1 MSANATCQKLK
12 VTTGERDAENIE
24 IPSYSDKLTADR
36 PDTVKLC
43 RSSENFCNI
52 YDASPMGIHLYE
64 LQADDRLIFIGA
76 NAAADRILGMD
87 SRHFI
92 GKDIDDVFPASIDS
106 GIAGRY
112 RVICTDGGI
121 WESEQVEYEDSRIKG
136 AYEVYAFQ
144 TAPGMMAAMF
154 WDVTEGRKAKDA
166 LGVSEERYRVIF
178 DQAAVGIA
186 HTSPQGNFLMV
197 NQRFCDLL
205 GYDQQELQAMTLKD
219 LTHPDDFKKERTN
232 LVKMLDDQI
241 KVHVMEKRLYRKDGS
256 QIWGRATISLVK
268 DPAGQPRYFIGILED
283 ITDRKY
289 MEDAL
294 RIRERQLSEKTRHLE
309 EVNQALKA
317 MLDHREVEK
326 RSIEESMLLNLKKL
340 VFPYLDSLQNC
351 KLDNQAQTYLS
362 IISANLED
370 LFSPLSSSLFAKY
383 LDFTPTEINVAD
395 YIRQGKSSKQISE
408 LMNVSP
414 SSIAFHRNNIRKKLG
429 LSQKSI
435 NLNTYLNSLTK

>member
-1 MSANATCQKLK
+1 MTSNATCEKLRNS
-12 VTTGERDAENIE
+12 VRDFTGKDIEFPVYNEEWADA
-24 IPSYSDKLTADR
+24 K
-36 PDTVKLC
+36 PDMDPLC
-43 RSSENFCNI
+43 RSPQKLCSIF
-52 YDASPMGIHLYE
+52 DSSPMGIHLYE
-64 LQADDRLIFIGA
+64 LRPDNRLIFVGA
-76 NAAADRILGMD
+76 NAAADRILGME
-87 SRHFI
+87 SRQFV
-92 GKDIDDVFPASIDS
+92 GKKIEDVFPASIEN
-106 GIAGRY
+106 GIAREY
-112 RVICTDGGI
+112 RIICNRGGI
-121 WESEQVEYEDSRIKG
+121 WESEQVDYEDNRVKG
-136 AYEVYAFQ
+136 AYAVYAFQ

-166 LGVSEERYRVIF
+166 LGVSEKRYRVIF

-186 HTSPQGNFLMV
+186 HTSPQGRFLMV
-197 NQRFCDLL
+197 NQRFCDLS
-205 GYDQQELQAMTLKD
+205 GYDQQELQNMALKD
-219 LTHPDDFKKERTN
+219 LTHPDDFKEERIN
-232 LVKMLDDQI
+232 LVKMLDDKI
-241 KVHVMEKRLYRKDGS
+241 DVHVMEKCLYRKDGS
-256 QIWGRATISLVK
+256 QIWGRATISLVR
-268 DPAGQPRYFIGILED
+268 DAAGQPRYFIGVLKD
-283 ITDRKY
+283 ITDRKH

-340 VFPYLDSLQNC
+340 VFPYLESLQGC

-362 IISANLED
+362 IIRANLED

-383 LDFTPTEINVAD
+383 LNFTPTEVNVAD

-429 LSQKSI
+429 LSNKNV